1 MIREACFVPSRGS
14 RDSVP
19 PASRSRRIDVW
30 SAIVNDARRE
40 MFARVPTPS
49 VCPNLKESFLI
60 LDIKN
65 YHVDNTESNLAE
77 NMSTTVD

>member
-49 VCPNLKESFLI
+49 ERENIKKETCLSVIFCPNE
-60 LDIKN
+60 
-65 YHVDNTESNLAE
+65 TNLAFC
-77 NMSTTVD
+77 N